1 MPVDLP
7 VYLNRI
13 GWRAGAPD
21 PVLSTLFALMRAHMT
36 AIPFENLDV
45 LLGRPIRLG
54 LDAVFAKLVTA
65 RRGGYC
71 FEHTTLFQAALERCG
86 YSVRAHAARVILLT
100 PRHDAARTHM
110 FLTVDVDGEQWIVD
124 PGFGGHGPLV
134 PLPLRDGHDVRE
146 GDDVHRFVRQ
156 DDEWVLQTE
165 IDGRMTSLWTATL
178 EPLPPI
184 DFVMANHYVS
194 TFADSPFVN
203 RLMLR
208 ALTPAGRVSVMNRDV
223 TIRSRGHATRA
234 QLADRAALRRLLVEH
249 FGFDLPEVEHLRIPT
264 VPEWA

>member
-1 MPVDLP
+1 M
-7 VYLNRI
+7 
-13 GWRAGAPD
+13 
-21 PVLSTLFALMRAHMT
+21 H
-36 AIPFENLDV
+36 
-45 LLGRPIRLG
+45 
-54 LDAVFAKLVTA
+54 
-65 RRGGYC
+65 
-71 FEHTTLFQAALERCG
+71 AAL
-86 YSVRAHAARVILLT
+86 VIVLVPRAEAPLTNMLLT
-100 PRHDAARTHM
+100 VELDGTR
-110 FLTVDVDGEQWIVD
+110 FLVD

-146 GDDVHRFVRQ
+146 GGDVHRFVRQ

-223 TIRSRGHATRA
+223 TIRSRGTATRA
-234 QLADRAALRRLLVEH
+234 QLANRTALRRLLAEH